1 MAALCAASFSV
12 LISCQSDKND
22 RDDDGDKPVKVD
34 PELVGIWTLIEEASH
49 FQSGQYIT
57 KLKINEDGTGEVFYY
72 DLNDLEFQFDYSVK
86 FVFGEY
92 NTLTFTIDG
101 VTPKTEVVIPYRT
114 DRNTLTLS
122 FNGIYNVY
130 EKTDEWGDY
139 GITNIFVGSWES
151 DDSYDKIYLNVEEY
165 ELFKFGSYGVYV
177 DKDNTEHRTHL
188 IQKANASPVYQDYDV
203 FLVFENPV
211 REGDCLKVYMPLDDA
226 VRTLKPMDKWP
237 FKTYDELPKN
247 F

>member
-1 MAALCAASFSV
+1 MAALCAASFFV
-12 LISCQSDKND
+12 VISCQSDKND
-22 RDDDGDKPVKVD
+22 RDDDGDLPVKVD
-34 PELVGIWTLIEEASH
+34 PDLVGLWDL
-49 FQSGQYIT
+49 FYGGGSGQYIQ
-57 KLKINEDGTGEVFYY
+57 KIRINEDGTGEVLYY
-72 DLNDLEFQFDYSVK
+72 DLDNLEFQYDYSVK

-101 VTPKTEVVIPYRT
+101 VTPKTEVKLRY
-114 DRNTLTLS
+114 NNQSETLDLYIGNFS
-122 FNGIYNVY
+122 FCY
-130 EKTDEWGDY
+130 EKADEWGDY